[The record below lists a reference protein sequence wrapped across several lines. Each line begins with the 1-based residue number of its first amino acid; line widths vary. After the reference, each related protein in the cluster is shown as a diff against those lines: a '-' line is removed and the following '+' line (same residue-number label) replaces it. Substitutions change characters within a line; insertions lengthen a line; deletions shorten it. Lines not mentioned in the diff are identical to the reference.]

1 MLPWIGV
8 LIVILTIYA
17 ILKKYETRMVL
28 FTAGLVMAIISLQP
42 MKAFAQFQTSM
53 TNAGLISAICS
64 VMGFAYVMKLTKC
77 DQHLVHAVA
86 NTVSKARAILI
97 PATTMATWLINIA
110 LPSAAGCS
118 AAVGAVMIPVLMAA
132 GVHPAVAAAAVLA
145 GTFGSVL
152 SPGSAHINMV
162 AEMSGRSVVET
173 IAVVTPA
180 AVVCGLI
187 GAIVLT
193 ILAFIRKE
201 DRGHKSDVLAGSEQ
215 FRPNPLYAIVPIIP
229 LVLLILGATVPAM
242 KSWGLT
248 VPACMVIGAMIAL
261 AVTRTNPA
269 ELTKSFFDGMGKAY
283 ADVIGII
290 IAAGVFAAG
299 LTQVGLID
307 LLLDAATGAKG
318 AIGAAGTWGPMLV
331 AILSGSGD
339 AATIAFNEAVTP
351 HAATFGLTIERL
363 GTLASLAGALGRSM
377 SPVAGAAIIV
387 SGIANVNPMEV
398 AKRNAPGMIIA
409 SIVAFIMQGI

>member
-1 MLPWIGV
+1 MLPWVGV
-8 LIVILTIYA
+8 LIVLLTIYA
-17 ILKKYETRMVL
+17 ILKRYETRMVL
-28 FTAGLVMAIISLQP
+28 FAAGLLMAILSLQP
-42 MKAFAQFQTSM
+42 MEAFNQFQKSM

-64 VMGFAYVMKLTKC
+64 VMGFAYVMKLTRC

-86 NTVSKARAILI
+86 NTVARARAILI
-97 PATTMATWLINIA
+97 PATTIATFLINIA

-118 AAVGAVMIPVLMAA
+118 AAVGAVLIPILMAS

-162 AEMSGRSVVET
+162 AEMSGASVVET
-173 IAVVTPA
+173 IATVTPA
-180 AVVCGLI
+180 TIVAGLI
-187 GAIVLT
+187 GAVILT
-193 ILAFIRKE
+193 ILAFLRRE
-201 DRGHKSDVLAGSEQ
+201 DRGNRSEVLAEAGVL
-215 FRPNPLYAIVPIIP
+215 RPHPLYALVPIVPLAL
-229 LVLLILGATVPAM
+229 LVLGATVPAM
-242 KSWGLT
+242 KGWGLT
-248 VPACMVIGAMIAL
+248 VPACMIIGSILAL
-261 AVTRTNPA
+261 VVTRTSPA
-269 ELTKSFFDGMGKAY
+269 ELTRSFFDGMGKAY
-283 ADVIGII
+283 GDVIGII

-299 LTQVGLID
+299 LSQVGLID

-331 AILSGSGD
+331 AVLSGSGD

-351 HAATFGLTIERL
+351 HAASFGLTIPKL

-387 SGIANVNPMEV
+387 SGIAGVSPMEV
-398 AKRNAPGMIIA
+398 AKRNAPGMILA
-409 SIVAFIMQGI
+409 SIVAFLMQGL

>member
-8 LIVILTIYA
+8 LIVLVVIYA
-17 ILKKYETRMVL
+17 ILKRYETRMVL
-28 FTAGLVMAIISLQP
+28 FTAGLVMAIISLEP
-42 MKAFAQFQTSM
+42 MSAFAQFQKSM

-86 NTVSKARAILI
+86 GTVAKARAILI
-97 PATTMATWLINIA
+97 PATTIATFLINIA

-162 AEMSGRSVVET
+162 AEMSGASVVET

-180 AVVCGLI
+180 TITAGLI

-193 ILAFIRKE
+193 LFAILRKE
-201 DRGHKSDVLAGSEQ
+201 DRGHKSDVLAEANG
-215 FRPNPLYAIVPIIP
+215 FKVNPLYALVPVLP
-229 LVLLILGATVPAM
+229 LVLLVLGATVPAM
-242 KSWGLT
+242 KDWGLT
-248 VPACMVIGAMIAL
+248 VPACMVIGAMVAL

-299 LTQVGLID
+299 LGSVGLID
-307 LLLDAATGAKG
+307 MLLEAATGAKG

-351 HAATFGLTIERL
+351 HAATFGLTIPKL

-398 AKRNAPGMIIA
+398 AKRNAPGMILA
-409 SIVAFIMQGI
+409 SIVVFIMQGL